1 MIQETVEQRFW
12 KYVSPEPNSGCWL
25 WDGAATQ
32 HGYGM
37 LNMNGPRRYASHI
50 SLEMDGRPRPND
62 RAFACHHCDMP
73 SCVNPSHLYWGDY
86 RTNAADSMKRG
97 RFVLPIWRRGEE
109 NNKTTLTA
117 DQVLEIRRSTTETT
131 YELADRFGISQATAW
146 NIRTRKTWRHI

>member
-1 MIQETVEQRFW
+1 MQETVEQRFW

-50 SLEMDGRPRPND
+50 SLEMDGRPRPDD
-62 RAFACHHCDMP
+62 RSFACHHCDMP

-97 RFVLPIWRRGEE
+97 RFVWNRKP
-109 NNKTTLTA
+109 KLTA
-117 DQVLEIRRSTTETT
+117 DLVRAIRQSTEPDNAWA
-131 YELADRFGISQATAW
+131 ERLGISPATVWYA
-146 NIRTRKTWRHI
+146 RTGRTWGHI